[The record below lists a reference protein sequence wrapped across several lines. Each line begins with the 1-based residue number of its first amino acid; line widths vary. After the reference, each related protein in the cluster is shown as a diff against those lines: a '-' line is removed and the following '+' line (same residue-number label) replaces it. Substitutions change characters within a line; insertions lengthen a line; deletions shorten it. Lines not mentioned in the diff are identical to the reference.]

1 MSNQSI
7 QTVTTSGDKLKVTLA
22 IVAAIA
28 GIVAFYVLVGQPKYV
43 RLGALVGGV
52 VIAAVL
58 ILISQLGRDLIAF
71 AKESVR
77 EAKKVVWPTRKET
90 GQMTAVVFG
99 FVLIT
104 ESVSRSSDES
114 ITDCTFFRTRN
125 IFVLTIRHSELLMY
139 NLYIHNNLT
148 TNKIVSKLIPSLHY
162 YWIEVCHLDM

>member
-99 FVLIT
+99 FVLIMAL
-104 ESVSRSSDES
+104 
-114 ITDCTFFRTRN
+114 F
-125 IFVLTIRHSELLMY
+125 L
-139 NLYIHNNLT
+139 LT
-148 TNKIVSKLIPSLHY
+148 TDKVLEYLIMNVILG
-162 YWIEVCHLDM
+162 LK